1 MFKNLTRLLVS
12 LGIISIVV
20 MGIVYLVV
28 ATFRMD
34 AAMPSPTTLLDIAA
48 GIICL
53 IWLLLILRVPWD
65 IYFETVNVLFEMKR
79 SIERDL
85 EVKPERMRYVRRLR
99 LSTGLMA
106 VGSHLVSAAIIA
118 LLTYWTQGR
127 VGYYFALFYIVAT
140 LFRPAS
146 RAYHFLMKQLGEIR
160 SEIKY
165 PREDVLK
172 LRHDVEQV
180 VRDIGALKDVQVK
193 GLEENLQSLDRRL
206 GAAEETEDKIQV
218 ELSDARSAIIR
229 SEKSFQERIQ
239 RLSEEVERSLM
250 KAFDNQDIV
259 NGLSAF
265 AKLIKQA

>member
-1 MFKNLTRLLVS
+1 MFKSLTRLLVS
-12 LGIISIVV
+12 LGIISILVV
-20 MGIVYLVV
+20 GIVYLVV

-34 AAMPSPTTLLDIAA
+34 AAMPSPTALLDVAA
-48 GIICL
+48 GIVCL

-65 IYFETVNVLFEMKR
+65 VYFETVNVLFEMKR
-79 SIERDL
+79 SIERGL

-99 LSTGLMA
+99 LLTALIA

-118 LLTYWTQGR
+118 LLTYWTHGR

-160 SEIKY
+160 NEIKY

-172 LRHDVEQV
+172 LLQDVKQV
-180 VRDIGALKDVQVK
+180 VRDIETLKDVQVK
-193 GLEENLQSLDRRL
+193 GLKENLQSLERRV
-206 GAAEETEDKIQV
+206 GAAEETEGKIEV
-218 ELSDARSAIIR
+218 DLSNIRSAITR
-229 SEKSFQERIQ
+229 SEKSFQERVQ
-239 RLSEEVERSLM
+239 RLSEEVERSMM